1 MDTFRTLFLLLT
13 TIITFV
19 GVVVKHYIEVRNRS
33 RNYRK
38 KIGQNEVMNS
48 SVMVDAWKNIAVR
61 FRNSSMPCPVRNE
74 FVKKVMLHWVNA
86 SEKEL
91 REFVLDEDKHKKSIA
106 DFRHDWISVI
116 QKIYA
121 FVQRETKDFDRTLNI
136 ALDNQVFMPRLRSFE
151 GTIRA
156 LATDYNMLKPYEMTL
171 VIAQAWANEVAD
183 MQTYLI
189 KYIERLNGKFSVMEI
204 KGITSADCE
213 DPNCP
218 CNTNRGEKLNT
229 QFLNKREIQNYMDE
243 GGADV

>member
-1 MDTFRTLFLLLT
+1 
-13 TIITFV
+13 
-19 GVVVKHYIEVRNRS
+19 
-33 RNYRK
+33 
-38 KIGQNEVMNS
+38 
-48 SVMVDAWKNIAVR
+48 
-61 FRNSSMPCPVRNE
+61 
-74 FVKKVMLHWVNA
+74 
-86 SEKEL
+86 
-91 REFVLDEDKHKKSIA
+91 
-106 DFRHDWISVI
+106 
-116 QKIYA
+116 
-121 FVQRETKDFDRTLNI
+121 
-136 ALDNQVFMPRLRSFE
+136 MPRLRSFE